1 MNDLWEH
8 YLVVF
13 LLREIEWAENDV
25 KPHLVFIFIAANL
38 SIDFFFELCNNF
50 LEELLKLW
58 NICA

>member
-8 YLVVF
+8 FLVVF
-13 LLREIEWAENDV
+13 LLREIERAEHDV

-50 LEELLKLW
+50 LEQL
-58 NICA
+58 